1 MFEKNQLKEK
11 IFSRNIRWIEE
22 DSLYRLTD
30 YFKRKYVGENEIL
43 ETKRIFD
50 TITVNKIYIKG
61 LWGKSEDGLS
71 ISGSG
76 SYSEDIIKP
85 YITNEFR
92 VGDIRSSFADIK
104 LLKDSGFKNL
114 IKLSSGLEEM
124 TIYSASYPYGPFP
137 DRILV
142 TPFLEIGQTYFLRV
156 YSAYPHKE
164 TLEDLWVKLN
174 TFDSNLNNAI
184 ANKSYKLL
192 VKKNYQIKNP
202 LIIYHVS
209 NNKVT
214 LQNINL
220 KINFELEENSSLRL
234 IDLVKDGGRK
244 NFINIFYNFSLEKNS
259 VLKNYKIDQ
268 FENDNIRYMFNNI
281 KQSSNSVSE
290 TFYLS
295 KGSTFS
301 KNEIFCD
308 LKGEQSSAFV
318 NGIFSLNKSKH
329 HEVKAKINHLVE
341 NTKSYQLVKSVL
353 ENKSRSVYQGKIYV
367 DSKAQKTD
375 GYQLSKAI
383 LVDETTEFNAKP
395 ELEIYADDVKCS
407 HGSASG
413 SLDENSIFYLMSRG
427 LSYKEARELLI
438 NGFLVEVI
446 NQITDE
452 PIKKLIKNLYG
463 LKNEY

>member
-1 MFEKNQLKEK
+1 MENFKTDFAKTLKE
-11 IFSRNIRWIEE
+11 SN
-22 DSLYRLTD
+22 L
-30 YFKRKYVGENEIL
+30 
-43 ETKRIFD
+43 
-50 TITVNKIYIKG
+50 
-61 LWGKSEDGLS
+61 SEK
-71 ISGSG
+71 
-76 SYSEDIIKP
+76 E
-85 YITNEFR
+85 
-92 VGDIRSSFADIK
+92 VA
-104 LLKDSGFKNL
+104 FKNL
-114 IKLSSGLEEM
+114 NAKKFLDQGFPNRKHEDWKFSDINQIIKK
-124 TIYSASYPYGPFP
+124 
-137 DRILV
+137 
-142 TPFLEIGQTYFLRV
+142 EIGDLNFYNGELKKSEIDKNIYLNEIEHNKLVFINGQLVQIDFNSEDKGKIEFLDNQNNIDEQFADN
-156 YSAYPHKE
+156 S
-164 TLEDLWVKLN
+164 LI
-174 TFDSNLNNAI
+174 NLNNALS
-184 ANKSYKLL
+184 NKSYKLL
-192 VKKNYQIKNP
+192 VKENYQIKKP
-202 LIIYHVS
+202 LVIYHTTNS
-209 NNKVT
+209 ELT
-214 LQNINL
+214 SQNINL
-220 KINFELEENSSLRL
+220 KINFELEENSSLKL
-234 IDLVKDGGRK
+234 IDLVKDKSNK

-259 VLKNYKIDQ
+259 ILKNYKIDQ

-308 LKGEQSSAFV
+308 LKGEHSSAFV

-329 HEVKAKINHLVE
+329 HEIKAKINHLVE

-427 LSYKEARELLI
+427 LSYKEAKELLI

>member
-1 MFEKNQLKEK
+1 MENFKTDFEKVLKNNNLSEK
-11 IFSRNIRWIEE
+11 
-22 DSLYRLTD
+22 
-30 YFKRKYVGENEIL
+30 EI
-43 ETKRIFD
+43 
-50 TITVNKIYIKG
+50 
-61 LWGKSEDGLS
+61 
-71 ISGSG
+71 
-76 SYSEDIIKP
+76 
-85 YITNEFR
+85 
-92 VGDIRSSFADIK
+92 A
-104 LLKDSGFKNL
+104 FKNL
-114 IKLSSGLEEM
+114 NAKEFSSHGFPNRKDEDWKFSDINQIIKK
-124 TIYSASYPYGPFP
+124 
-137 DRILV
+137 
-142 TPFLEIGQTYFLRV
+142 EIGELNFYNEQLKKSEIDKDILLNEIEHNKLFFINGQLVHIDFNSEDKGKIEFLDNQNNIDEQLADN
-156 YSAYPHKE
+156 S
-164 TLEDLWVKLN
+164 LI
-174 TFDSNLNNAI
+174 NLNNALS
-184 ANKSYKLL
+184 NKSYKLL
-192 VKKNYQIKNP
+192 VKKNYQIKKP
-202 LIIYHVS
+202 LIIYHTTNS
-209 NNKVT
+209 ELT
-214 LQNINL
+214 SQNINF
-220 KINFELEENSSLRL
+220 KINFELEENSSLKL
-234 IDLVKDGGRK
+234 IDLVKDKGNK

-259 VLKNYKIDQ
+259 ILKNYKIDQ

-308 LKGEQSSAFV
+308 LKGEHASAFV
-318 NGIFSLNKSKH
+318 NGIFSINKSKH
-329 HEVKAKINHLVE
+329 HEIKAKINHLVE

>member
-1 MFEKNQLKEK
+1 MENFKIDFEKTLKESNLSEK
-11 IFSRNIRWIEE
+11 
-22 DSLYRLTD
+22 
-30 YFKRKYVGENEIL
+30 EI
-43 ETKRIFD
+43 
-50 TITVNKIYIKG
+50 
-61 LWGKSEDGLS
+61 
-71 ISGSG
+71 
-76 SYSEDIIKP
+76 
-85 YITNEFR
+85 
-92 VGDIRSSFADIK
+92 A
-104 LLKDSGFKNL
+104 FKNL
-114 IKLSSGLEEM
+114 NAKEFSNQGFPNRKDEDWKFSDINQIIKK
-124 TIYSASYPYGPFP
+124 
-137 DRILV
+137 
-142 TPFLEIGQTYFLRV
+142 EIGELKFYTGQ
-156 YSAYPHKE
+156 SKE
-164 TLEDLWVKLN
+164 TDIDKDVLLGEIKHNKLIFVNGQLVQTDFSSEEKSKIEFLDNKNDTEDQSADNSLI
-174 TFDSNLNNAI
+174 NLNHAL
-184 ANKSYKLL
+184 AKKSYKLL

-214 LQNINL
+214 SQNINL
-220 KINFELEENSSLRL
+220 KINFELEENSSLKL
-234 IDLVKDGGRK
+234 IDLVKDKGNK

-268 FENDNIRYMFNNI
+268 FENNNIRYMFNNI

-301 KNEIFCD
+301 KNEITCD
-308 LKGEQSSAFV
+308 LKGEYSSAFV
-318 NGIFSLNKSKH
+318 NGIFSLDKDKH
-329 HEVKAKINHLVE
+329 HEIKAKINHLVE

-427 LSYKEARELLI
+427 LSYQQSRELLI
-438 NGFLVEVI
+438 NGFLLDVVEK
-446 NQITDE
+446 ITDSE
-452 PIKKLIKNLYG
+452 IKNLIKNMIG
-463 LKNEY
+463 IKE

>member
-1 MFEKNQLKEK
+1 MENFKTDFEKTLKNNNLSEKEIAFKNFNAKEFSSHGFPNRKDEDWKFSDINQIIKKEIGELNFYTEQLKK
-11 IFSRNIRWIEE
+11 
-22 DSLYRLTD
+22 
-30 YFKRKYVGENEIL
+30 GEINKDILLNEIEHNKL
-43 ETKRIFD
+43 IFINGQLVQID
-50 TITVNKIYIKG
+50 FN
-61 LWGKSEDGLS
+61 SEDKG
-71 ISGSG
+71 
-76 SYSEDIIKP
+76 KV
-85 YITNEFR
+85 EFL
-92 VGDIRSSFADIK
+92 DNQNNIDEQLADN
-104 LLKDSGFKNL
+104 SL
-114 IKLSSGLEEM
+114 I
-124 TIYSASYPYGPFP
+124 
-137 DRILV
+137 
-142 TPFLEIGQTYFLRV
+142 
-156 YSAYPHKE
+156 
-164 TLEDLWVKLN
+164 
-174 TFDSNLNNAI
+174 NLNNALS
-184 ANKSYKLL
+184 NKSYKLL
-192 VKKNYQIKNP
+192 VKKNYQLKKP
-202 LIIYHVS
+202 LIIYHTTKNELS
-209 NNKVT
+209 S
-214 LQNINL
+214 QNINL
-220 KINFELEENSSLRL
+220 KINFELEENSSLKL
-234 IDLVKDGGRK
+234 VDLVKDKGNK

-259 VLKNYKIDQ
+259 ILKNYKIDQ

-301 KNEIFCD
+301 KNEITCD
-308 LKGEQSSAFV
+308 LKGEYSSAFV
-318 NGIFSLNKSKH
+318 NGIFSLDKDKH
-329 HEVKAKINHLVE
+329 HEIKAKINHIVE

>member
-1 MFEKNQLKEK
+1 MENFKTDFVKTLKNNNLSEK
-11 IFSRNIRWIEE
+11 
-22 DSLYRLTD
+22 
-30 YFKRKYVGENEIL
+30 EI
-43 ETKRIFD
+43 
-50 TITVNKIYIKG
+50 
-61 LWGKSEDGLS
+61 
-71 ISGSG
+71 
-76 SYSEDIIKP
+76 
-85 YITNEFR
+85 
-92 VGDIRSSFADIK
+92 A
-104 LLKDSGFKNL
+104 FKNL
-114 IKLSSGLEEM
+114 NAKDFSIHGFPNRKDEDWKFSDINQIIKK
-124 TIYSASYPYGPFP
+124 
-137 DRILV
+137 
-142 TPFLEIGQTYFLRV
+142 EIGELNFYSDQIKKSEIDKDILLSKIEHNKLVFINGQLVQTDFNSEDKGKIEFLDNQ
-156 YSAYPHKE
+156 SNLDEQLADNS
-164 TLEDLWVKLN
+164 LI
-174 TFDSNLNNAI
+174 NLNNALS
-184 ANKSYKLL
+184 NKSCKLL
-192 VKKNYQIKNP
+192 VKKNYQIKKP
-202 LIIYHVS
+202 LIIYHTINS
-209 NNKVT
+209 ELT
-214 LQNINL
+214 SQNINL
-220 KINFELEENSSLRL
+220 KINFELEENSSLKL
-234 IDLVKDGGRK
+234 IDFVKDKGNK

-259 VLKNYKIDQ
+259 ILKNYKIDQ

-308 LKGEQSSAFV
+308 LKGEYSSAFV
-318 NGIFSLNKSKH
+318 NGIFSLNKNKH
-329 HEVKAKINHLVE
+329 HEIKAKINHLVE

-438 NGFLVEVI
+438 NGFLLEVI

-452 PIKKLIKNLYG
+452 PIKKLIKNLNG
-463 LKNEY
+463 LENEH

>member
-1 MFEKNQLKEK
+1 MENFKTDFEKTLKNNNLSEK
-11 IFSRNIRWIEE
+11 
-22 DSLYRLTD
+22 
-30 YFKRKYVGENEIL
+30 EI
-43 ETKRIFD
+43 
-50 TITVNKIYIKG
+50 
-61 LWGKSEDGLS
+61 
-71 ISGSG
+71 
-76 SYSEDIIKP
+76 
-85 YITNEFR
+85 
-92 VGDIRSSFADIK
+92 A
-104 LLKDSGFKNL
+104 FKNL
-114 IKLSSGLEEM
+114 NAKEFSSHGFPNRKDEDWKFSDINQIIKK
-124 TIYSASYPYGPFP
+124 
-137 DRILV
+137 
-142 TPFLEIGQTYFLRV
+142 EIGELNFYNEQLKKSEIDKDILLNEIEHNKLFFINGQLVQIDFNSEDKGKIEFLDNQNNIDEQLADN
-156 YSAYPHKE
+156 S
-164 TLEDLWVKLN
+164 LI
-174 TFDSNLNNAI
+174 NLNNALS
-184 ANKSYKLL
+184 NKSYKLL
-192 VKKNYQIKNP
+192 VKKNYQIKKP
-202 LIIYHVS
+202 LIIYQTTNS
-209 NNKVT
+209 ELT
-214 LQNINL
+214 SQNINF
-220 KINFELEENSSLRL
+220 KINFELEENSSLNL
-234 IDLVKDGGRK
+234 IDLIKDKGNK

-259 VLKNYKIDQ
+259 ILKNYKIDQ
-268 FENDNIRYMFNNI
+268 FENDNIRYIFNNI
-281 KQSSNSVSE
+281 KQSSNSISE

-308 LKGEQSSAFV
+308 LKGEHSSAFV

-329 HEVKAKINHLVE
+329 HEIKTKINHLVE

>member
-1 MFEKNQLKEK
+1 MENFKTDFEKTLKNNNLSEK
-11 IFSRNIRWIEE
+11 
-22 DSLYRLTD
+22 
-30 YFKRKYVGENEIL
+30 EI
-43 ETKRIFD
+43 
-50 TITVNKIYIKG
+50 
-61 LWGKSEDGLS
+61 
-71 ISGSG
+71 
-76 SYSEDIIKP
+76 
-85 YITNEFR
+85 
-92 VGDIRSSFADIK
+92 A
-104 LLKDSGFKNL
+104 FKNL
-114 IKLSSGLEEM
+114 NAKEFSSQGFPNRKDEDWKFSDINQIIKK
-124 TIYSASYPYGPFP
+124 
-137 DRILV
+137 
-142 TPFLEIGQTYFLRV
+142 EIGELNFYNEQLKKGEIDKDILLNEIEHNKLIFINGQLVQIDFNSEDKGKIEFLDNQNNIDEQLADN
-156 YSAYPHKE
+156 S
-164 TLEDLWVKLN
+164 LI
-174 TFDSNLNNAI
+174 NLNNALS
-184 ANKSYKLL
+184 NKSYKLL
-192 VKKNYQIKNP
+192 VKKNYQIKKP
-202 LIIYHVS
+202 LIIYHTTKS
-209 NNKVT
+209 ELT
-214 LQNINL
+214 SQNINL
-220 KINFELEENSSLRL
+220 KINFELEENSSLKL
-234 IDLVKDGGRK
+234 IDLVKDKGNK

-259 VLKNYKIDQ
+259 ILKNYKIDQ

-308 LKGEQSSAFV
+308 LKGEHSSAFV

-329 HEVKAKINHLVE
+329 HEIKAKINHLVE

>member
-1 MFEKNQLKEK
+1 M
-11 IFSRNIRWIEE
+11 
-22 DSLYRLTD
+22 
-30 YFKRKYVGENEIL
+30 
-43 ETKRIFD
+43 
-50 TITVNKIYIKG
+50 
-61 LWGKSEDGLS
+61 
-71 ISGSG
+71 
-76 SYSEDIIKP
+76 
-85 YITNEFR
+85 
-92 VGDIRSSFADIK
+92 
-104 LLKDSGFKNL
+104 
-114 IKLSSGLEEM
+114 
-124 TIYSASYPYGPFP
+124 
-137 DRILV
+137 
-142 TPFLEIGQTYFLRV
+142 
-156 YSAYPHKE
+156 
-164 TLEDLWVKLN
+164 
-174 TFDSNLNNAI
+174 NNALS
-184 ANKSYKLL
+184 NKSYKLL
-192 VKKNYQIKNP
+192 VKKNYQIKKP
-202 LIIYHVS
+202 LIIYHTTKS
-209 NNKVT
+209 ELKS
-214 LQNINL
+214 QNINF
-220 KINFELEENSSLRL
+220 KINFELEENSSLKL
-234 IDLVKDGGRK
+234 IDLVKDKGNK
-244 NFINIFYNFSLEKNS
+244 NFINVFYNFSLEKNS
-259 VLKNYKIDQ
+259 ILKNYKIDQ

-308 LKGEQSSAFV
+308 LKGEHSSAFV

-329 HEVKAKINHLVE
+329 HEIKAKINHLVE

>member
-1 MFEKNQLKEK
+1 MENFKTDFAKILKE
-11 IFSRNIRWIEE
+11 SN
-22 DSLYRLTD
+22 L
-30 YFKRKYVGENEIL
+30 
-43 ETKRIFD
+43 
-50 TITVNKIYIKG
+50 
-61 LWGKSEDGLS
+61 SEK
-71 ISGSG
+71 
-76 SYSEDIIKP
+76 E
-85 YITNEFR
+85 
-92 VGDIRSSFADIK
+92 VA
-104 LLKDSGFKNL
+104 FKNL
-114 IKLSSGLEEM
+114 NAKKFLDQGFPNRKHEDWKFSDINQIIKK
-124 TIYSASYPYGPFP
+124 
-137 DRILV
+137 
-142 TPFLEIGQTYFLRV
+142 EIGDLNFYNEESKKSEIDKDILLNEIEHNKLFFINGQLVQIDFNSEDKGKVEFLDNQNHIDEQLADN
-156 YSAYPHKE
+156 S
-164 TLEDLWVKLN
+164 LI
-174 TFDSNLNNAI
+174 NLNNALS
-184 ANKSYKLL
+184 NKSYKLL
-192 VKKNYQIKNP
+192 VKKNYQIKKP
-202 LIIYHVS
+202 LIIYHTTKS
-209 NNKVT
+209 ELT
-214 LQNINL
+214 SQNINL
-220 KINFELEENSSLRL
+220 KINFELEENSSLKL
-234 IDLVKDGGRK
+234 IDLVKERGNK

-259 VLKNYKIDQ
+259 ILKNYKIDQ

-295 KGSTFS
+295 KGSIFS

-308 LKGEQSSAFV
+308 LKGEHSSAFV

-329 HEVKAKINHLVE
+329 HEIKAKINHLVE

>member
-1 MFEKNQLKEK
+1 MENFKTDFEKTLKNNNLSEKEIAFKNFNAKEFSSHGFPNRKDEDWKFSDINQIIKKEIGELNFYTEQLKK
-11 IFSRNIRWIEE
+11 
-22 DSLYRLTD
+22 
-30 YFKRKYVGENEIL
+30 GEIDKDILLNEIEHNKL
-43 ETKRIFD
+43 IFINGQLVQID
-50 TITVNKIYIKG
+50 FN
-61 LWGKSEDGLS
+61 SEDKG
-71 ISGSG
+71 
-76 SYSEDIIKP
+76 KV
-85 YITNEFR
+85 EFL
-92 VGDIRSSFADIK
+92 DNQNNIDEQLADN
-104 LLKDSGFKNL
+104 SL
-114 IKLSSGLEEM
+114 I
-124 TIYSASYPYGPFP
+124 
-137 DRILV
+137 
-142 TPFLEIGQTYFLRV
+142 
-156 YSAYPHKE
+156 
-164 TLEDLWVKLN
+164 
-174 TFDSNLNNAI
+174 NLNNALS
-184 ANKSYKLL
+184 NKSYKLL
-192 VKKNYQIKNP
+192 VKKNYQIKKP
-202 LIIYHVS
+202 LIIYHTTKS
-209 NNKVT
+209 ELT
-214 LQNINL
+214 SQNINL
-220 KINFELEENSSLRL
+220 KINFELEENSSLKL
-234 IDLVKDGGRK
+234 IDLVKDKGNK

-259 VLKNYKIDQ
+259 ILKNYKIDQ

-308 LKGEQSSAFV
+308 LKGEHSSAFV

-329 HEVKAKINHLVE
+329 HEIKAKINHLVE

>member
-1 MFEKNQLKEK
+1 MENFKTDFEKTLKNNNLSEK
-11 IFSRNIRWIEE
+11 
-22 DSLYRLTD
+22 
-30 YFKRKYVGENEIL
+30 EI
-43 ETKRIFD
+43 
-50 TITVNKIYIKG
+50 
-61 LWGKSEDGLS
+61 
-71 ISGSG
+71 
-76 SYSEDIIKP
+76 
-85 YITNEFR
+85 
-92 VGDIRSSFADIK
+92 A
-104 LLKDSGFKNL
+104 FKNL
-114 IKLSSGLEEM
+114 NAKEFSSHGFPNRKDEDWKFSDINQIIKK
-124 TIYSASYPYGPFP
+124 
-137 DRILV
+137 
-142 TPFLEIGQTYFLRV
+142 EIGELNFYTEQLKKGEINKDILLNEIEHNKLIFINGQLVQIDFNSEDKGKVEFLDNQNNIDEQLADN
-156 YSAYPHKE
+156 S
-164 TLEDLWVKLN
+164 LI
-174 TFDSNLNNAI
+174 NLNNALS
-184 ANKSYKLL
+184 NKSYKLL
-192 VKKNYQIKNP
+192 VKKNYQIKKP
-202 LIIYHVS
+202 LIIYHTTKS
-209 NNKVT
+209 ELT
-214 LQNINL
+214 SQNINF
-220 KINFELEENSSLRL
+220 KINFELEENSSLKL
-234 IDLVKDGGRK
+234 IDLVKDKGNK

-259 VLKNYKIDQ
+259 ILKNYKIDQ

-308 LKGEQSSAFV
+308 LKGEHSSAFV

-329 HEVKAKINHLVE
+329 HEIKAKINHLVE

>member
-1 MFEKNQLKEK
+1 MENFKTDFEKTLKNYNLSEKEIAFKNFNAKEFSSHGFPNRKDEDWKFSDINQIIKKEIGELNFYTEQLKK
-11 IFSRNIRWIEE
+11 
-22 DSLYRLTD
+22 
-30 YFKRKYVGENEIL
+30 GEIDKDILLNEIEHNKL
-43 ETKRIFD
+43 IFINGQLVQID
-50 TITVNKIYIKG
+50 FN
-61 LWGKSEDGLS
+61 SEDKG
-71 ISGSG
+71 
-76 SYSEDIIKP
+76 KV
-85 YITNEFR
+85 EFL
-92 VGDIRSSFADIK
+92 DNQNNIDEQLADN
-104 LLKDSGFKNL
+104 SL
-114 IKLSSGLEEM
+114 I
-124 TIYSASYPYGPFP
+124 
-137 DRILV
+137 
-142 TPFLEIGQTYFLRV
+142 
-156 YSAYPHKE
+156 
-164 TLEDLWVKLN
+164 
-174 TFDSNLNNAI
+174 NLNNALS
-184 ANKSYKLL
+184 NKSYKLL
-192 VKKNYQIKNP
+192 VKKNYQLKKP
-202 LIIYHVS
+202 LIIYHTTKS
-209 NNKVT
+209 ELT
-214 LQNINL
+214 SQNINL
-220 KINFELEENSSLRL
+220 KINFELKENSSLKL
-234 IDLVKDGGRK
+234 VDLVKDKGNK

-259 VLKNYKIDQ
+259 ILKNYKIDQ

-308 LKGEQSSAFV
+308 LKGEHSSAFV

-329 HEVKAKINHLVE
+329 HEIKAKINHLVE

-452 PIKKLIKNLYG
+452 PIKKLVKNLYG

>member
-1 MFEKNQLKEK
+1 MENFKIDFEKTLKESNLSEK
-11 IFSRNIRWIEE
+11 
-22 DSLYRLTD
+22 
-30 YFKRKYVGENEIL
+30 EI
-43 ETKRIFD
+43 
-50 TITVNKIYIKG
+50 
-61 LWGKSEDGLS
+61 
-71 ISGSG
+71 
-76 SYSEDIIKP
+76 
-85 YITNEFR
+85 
-92 VGDIRSSFADIK
+92 A
-104 LLKDSGFKNL
+104 FKNL
-114 IKLSSGLEEM
+114 NAKEFSKQGFPNRKDEDWKFSDINQIIKK
-124 TIYSASYPYGPFP
+124 
-137 DRILV
+137 
-142 TPFLEIGQTYFLRV
+142 EIGELNFYTEQLKKGEIDKDILLNEIEHNKLIFVNGQLVQTDFSSEEKSKIEFLDNQNNIDEQLADN
-156 YSAYPHKE
+156 S
-164 TLEDLWVKLN
+164 LI
-174 TFDSNLNNAI
+174 NLNNALS
-184 ANKSYKLL
+184 NKSYKLL

-214 LQNINL
+214 SQNINL
-220 KINFELEENSSLRL
+220 KINFELEENSSLKL
-234 IDLVKDGGRK
+234 IDLLKDKGNK

-268 FENDNIRYMFNNI
+268 FENNNIRYMFNNI

-301 KNEIFCD
+301 KNEVTCD
-308 LKGEQSSAFV
+308 LKGKYSSAFV
-318 NGIFSLNKSKH
+318 NGIFSLDKDKH
-329 HEVKAKINHLVE
+329 HEIKAKINHLVE

-452 PIKKLIKNLYG
+452 SIKKLIKNLYG

>member
-1 MFEKNQLKEK
+1 MENFKSDFEKTLNESNLSEKE
-11 IFSRNIRWIEE
+11 I
-22 DSLYRLTD
+22 
-30 YFKRKYVGENEIL
+30 
-43 ETKRIFD
+43 
-50 TITVNKIYIKG
+50 
-61 LWGKSEDGLS
+61 
-71 ISGSG
+71 
-76 SYSEDIIKP
+76 
-85 YITNEFR
+85 
-92 VGDIRSSFADIK
+92 A
-104 LLKDSGFKNL
+104 FKNL
-114 IKLSSGLEEM
+114 NAKEFSSHGFPNRKDEDWKFSDINQIIKK
-124 TIYSASYPYGPFP
+124 
-137 DRILV
+137 
-142 TPFLEIGQTYFLRV
+142 EIGELNFYNEQLKKSEIDEDILLNEIEHNKLFFINGQLVHIYFN
-156 YSAYPHKE
+156 S
-164 TLEDLWVKLN
+164 EDKGKIEFLDNQNNIDEQLADN
-174 TFDSNLNNAI
+174 SLINLNNALS
-184 ANKSYKLL
+184 NKSYKLL
-192 VKKNYQIKNP
+192 VKKNYQIKKP
-202 LIIYHVS
+202 LIIYQTTNS
-209 NNKVT
+209 ELT
-214 LQNINL
+214 SQNINF
-220 KINFELEENSSLRL
+220 KINFELEENSSLKL
-234 IDLVKDGGRK
+234 IDLVKDKGNK

-259 VLKNYKIDQ
+259 ILKNYKIDQ

-308 LKGEQSSAFV
+308 LKGEHSSAFV

-329 HEVKAKINHLVE
+329 HEIKAKINHLVE

>member
-1 MFEKNQLKEK
+1 MENFKTDFAKILKE
-11 IFSRNIRWIEE
+11 SN
-22 DSLYRLTD
+22 L
-30 YFKRKYVGENEIL
+30 
-43 ETKRIFD
+43 
-50 TITVNKIYIKG
+50 
-61 LWGKSEDGLS
+61 SEK
-71 ISGSG
+71 
-76 SYSEDIIKP
+76 E
-85 YITNEFR
+85 
-92 VGDIRSSFADIK
+92 VA
-104 LLKDSGFKNL
+104 FKNL
-114 IKLSSGLEEM
+114 NAKKFLDQGFPNRKHEDWKFSDINQIIKK
-124 TIYSASYPYGPFP
+124 
-137 DRILV
+137 
-142 TPFLEIGQTYFLRV
+142 EIGDLNFYNEESKKSEIDKDILLNEIEHNKLFFINGQLVQIDFNSEDKGKVEFLDNQNHINEQLADN
-156 YSAYPHKE
+156 S
-164 TLEDLWVKLN
+164 LI
-174 TFDSNLNNAI
+174 NLNNALS
-184 ANKSYKLL
+184 NKSYKLL
-192 VKKNYQIKNP
+192 VKKNYQIKKP
-202 LIIYHVS
+202 LIIYHTTKS
-209 NNKVT
+209 ELT
-214 LQNINL
+214 SQNINL
-220 KINFELEENSSLRL
+220 KINFELEENSSLKL
-234 IDLVKDGGRK
+234 IDLVKERGNK

-259 VLKNYKIDQ
+259 ILKNYKIDQ

-308 LKGEQSSAFV
+308 LKGEHSSAFV

-329 HEVKAKINHLVE
+329 HEIKAKINHLVE

>member
-1 MFEKNQLKEK
+1 MENFKTDFEKTLKNNNLSEKEIAFKNFNAKEFSSHGFPNRKDEDWKFSDINQIIKKEIGELNFYNEQLKKSEIDK
-11 IFSRNIRWIEE
+11 DI
-22 DSLYRLTD
+22 LL
-30 YFKRKYVGENEIL
+30 NEI
-43 ETKRIFD
+43 EH
-50 TITVNKIYIKG
+50 NKLFFINGQLVQIDFN
-61 LWGKSEDGLS
+61 SEDKG
-71 ISGSG
+71 
-76 SYSEDIIKP
+76 KV
-85 YITNEFR
+85 EFL
-92 VGDIRSSFADIK
+92 DNQNNIDEQLADN
-104 LLKDSGFKNL
+104 SL
-114 IKLSSGLEEM
+114 I
-124 TIYSASYPYGPFP
+124 
-137 DRILV
+137 
-142 TPFLEIGQTYFLRV
+142 
-156 YSAYPHKE
+156 
-164 TLEDLWVKLN
+164 
-174 TFDSNLNNAI
+174 NLNNALS
-184 ANKSYKLL
+184 NKSYKLL

-214 LQNINL
+214 SQNINL
-220 KINFELEENSSLRL
+220 KINFELEENSSLKL
-234 IDLVKDGGRK
+234 IDLVKDKGNK

-268 FENDNIRYMFNNI
+268 FENNNIRYMFNNI

-301 KNEIFCD
+301 KNEITCD
-308 LKGEQSSAFV
+308 LKGEYSSAFV
-318 NGIFSLNKSKH
+318 NGIFSLDKDKH
-329 HEVKAKINHLVE
+329 HEIKAKINHLVE

>member
-1 MFEKNQLKEK
+1 MENFKTDFEKTLKESNLSEK
-11 IFSRNIRWIEE
+11 
-22 DSLYRLTD
+22 
-30 YFKRKYVGENEIL
+30 EI
-43 ETKRIFD
+43 
-50 TITVNKIYIKG
+50 
-61 LWGKSEDGLS
+61 
-71 ISGSG
+71 
-76 SYSEDIIKP
+76 
-85 YITNEFR
+85 
-92 VGDIRSSFADIK
+92 A
-104 LLKDSGFKNL
+104 FKNL
-114 IKLSSGLEEM
+114 NAKEFSSHGFPNRKDEDWKFSDINQIIKKEIGELNF
-124 TIYSASYPYGPFP
+124 YSEQLKKSEI
-137 DRILV
+137 DKEILLNEIEHNKLIFINGQLV
-142 TPFLEIGQTYFLRV
+142 QIDFNSEDKGKIEFLENQNNV
-156 YSAYPHKE
+156 DE
-164 TLEDLWVKLN
+164 KLAEN
-174 TFDSNLNNAI
+174 SLINLNNAL
-184 ANKSYKLL
+184 ANKSFKLL
-192 VKKNYQIKNP
+192 IKKSYQIKNP

-209 NNKVT
+209 NNKIT
-214 LQNINL
+214 SQNINL
-220 KINFELEENSSLRL
+220 KINFELEENSSLKL
-234 IDLVKDGGRK
+234 IDFVKDEGSK
-244 NFINIFYNFSLEKNS
+244 NFTNIFYNFSLEKNS
-259 VLKNYKIDQ
+259 ILKNYKIDQ

-308 LKGEQSSAFV
+308 LKGEHSSAFV
-318 NGIFSLNKSKH
+318 NGIFSLNKNKH
-329 HEVKAKINHLVE
+329 HEIKAKINHLVE